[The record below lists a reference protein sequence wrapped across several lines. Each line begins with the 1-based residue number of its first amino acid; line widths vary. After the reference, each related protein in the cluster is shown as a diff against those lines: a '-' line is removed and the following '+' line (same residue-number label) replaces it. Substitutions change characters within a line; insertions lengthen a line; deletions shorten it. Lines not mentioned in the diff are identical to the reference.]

1 MSERITATNSAGFAV
16 PSATVAL
23 PVELAP
29 LSGGLHLLLL
39 LVRRAEE
46 PPPGF
51 DHARIA
57 ARRPPTPM
65 RSWP

>member
-1 MSERITATNSAGFAV
+1 MSERITATNSAGVAV

-23 PVELAP
+23 PVVLAP
-29 LSGGLHLLLL
+29 LSGWLHLL

-46 PPPGF
+46 PPLGF